1 MGKQRTASAGAPRD
15 DAAMW
20 DEADWPSL
28 RRTVRRLQ
36 CRIAKAVKEGRW
48 NKVKAL
54 QHLLTRSRA
63 AKLLA
68 VRRVTS
74 NQGRKTPGVDGV
86 VWRGARVKGQAT
98 HSLRRRGYR
107 PQPLRRIY
115 IPKKSGTKKRPL
127 SIPTMY
133 DRAMQALYKLALTP
147 VAETTADPNSYGF
160 REGRRCADATA
171 AGFNALAKPNSA
183 PWILDADIQG
193 CFDNIRKDWMLDHIP
208 TDRRTLR
215 QWLDAGYVENGHLYP
230 TRKGTPQGGVISPT
244 LMNMTLDGLEQAV
257 LQAVP
262 RRHRVNVVRYADDLI
277 VTGKSRRL
285 LEKTVRP
292 ALDAF
297 LGERGLQLSD
307 EKTAITHIKHG
318 FEFLG
323 QTFRKRA
330 GTLHITPSEDSVT
343 ALLRKLGTIIRGHV
357 HAPLPALVKQLN
369 QALRGWGNY
378 HRHVVAGDAFS
389 RVNLYVYRQ
398 LWRMLRR
405 RHSGK
410 SSKWLIRRYW
420 DTTGPH
426 RVFVATA
433 HTKKGQRAY
442 RVLRLTSTNSQRY
455 VKVRADANPYRP
467 ADAAY
472 FRRRRQDSEATVRT
486 LA

>member
-1 MGKQRTASAGAPRD
+1 M
-15 DAAMW
+15 
-20 DEADWPSL
+20 DWPSI
-28 RRTVRRLQ
+28 RRSVRRLQ
-36 CRIAKAVKEGRW
+36 CRIAQAVKDGRW

-54 QHLLTRSRA
+54 PHLLTRSLA
-63 AKLLA
+63 AKCLA
-68 VRRVTS
+68 VRRVTTS
-74 NQGRKTPGVDGV
+74 KGRKTPGVDGV

-98 HSLRRRGYR
+98 QSLRRRGYQ

-133 DRAMQALYKLALTP
+133 DRAMQALYKLALAP

-193 CFDNIRKDWMLDHIP
+193 CFDNIRHDWMIDNIP
-208 TDRRTLR
+208 TD
-215 QWLDAGYVENGHLYP
+215 
-230 TRKGTPQGGVISPT
+230 
-244 LMNMTLDGLEQAV
+244 
-257 LQAVP
+257 
-262 RRHRVNVVRYADDLI
+262 
-277 VTGKSRRL
+277 
-285 LEKTVRP
+285 
-292 ALDAF
+292 
-297 LGERGLQLSD
+297 ERGLQLSD

-323 QTFRKRA
+323 QCFRKRA
-330 GTLHITPSEDSVT
+330 GTLHITPSSDSVT
-343 ALLRKLGTIIRGHV
+343 ALLRKLGTLIRNHV
-357 HAPLPALVKQLN
+357 SAPMPALVKQLN

-405 RHSGK
+405 RHPGK
-410 SSKWLIRRYW
+410 SRKWLSRTCW
-420 DTTGPH
+420 DTTGPA
-426 RVFVATA
+426 RIFVAAARTR
-433 HTKKGQRAY
+433 KGESTY
-442 RVLRLTSTNSQRY
+442 PVVRLTSTNSQRY
-455 VKVRADANPYRP
+455 VKVRANANPYRP

-472 FRRRRQDSEATVRT
+472 FRRRRHDSEATGRT

>member
-1 MGKQRTASAGAPRD
+1 
-15 DAAMW
+15 MW
-20 DEADWPSL
+20 TDSDWPSI

-48 NKVKAL
+48 NKVRAL
-54 QHLLTRSRA
+54 QHLLTRSLA
-63 AKLLA
+63 AKRLA

-74 NQGRKTPGVDGV
+74 NKGRKTPGVDGV
-86 VWRGARVKGQAT
+86 VWRGARVRGQALQ
-98 HSLRRRGYR
+98 SLRRRGYQ

-127 SIPTMY
+127 SIPTMH
-133 DRAMQALYKLALTP
+133 DRAMQALYKLALAP

-183 PWILDADIQG
+183 PWILDADILG

-215 QWLDAGYVENGHLYP
+215 QWLEAGYVENGHLYP

-257 LQAVP
+257 HQAVP

-285 LEKTVRP
+285 LEETVRP

-297 LGERGLQLSD
+297 LAERGLQLSD

-318 FEFLG
+318 FAFLG
-323 QTFRKRA
+323 QTFRKHA
-330 GTLHITPSEDSVT
+330 GTLHITPSNDSVM
-343 ALLRKLGTIIRGHV
+343 ALLQKLGTLIRNHV
-357 HAPLPALVKQLN
+357 SAPMPALVKQLN

-389 RVNLYVYRQ
+389 RINLYVYRQ

-405 RHSGK
+405 RHPGK
-410 SSKWLIRRYW
+410 SWKWLSRTYW

-426 RVFVATA
+426 RAFVVTA
-433 HTKKGQRAY
+433 QTRKGPRAY

-455 VKVRADANPYRP
+455 VKVRAHANPYQP

-472 FRRRRQDSEATVRT
+472 FWHRRHDAGATERT
-486 LA
+486 LASRRRPVL

>member
-1 MGKQRTASAGAPRD
+1 MWKRIDWSAA
-15 DAAMW
+15 
-20 DEADWPSL
+20 
-28 RRTVRRLQ
+28 RRIVRRLQ
-36 CRIAKAVKEGRW
+36 CRIAQAVKEGRW

-54 QHLLTRSRA
+54 QHLLTRSWA
-63 AKLLA
+63 AKCLA

-74 NQGRKTPGVDGV
+74 NKGRKTPGVDGV
-86 VWRGARVKGQAT
+86 VWHDARAKGQAI
-98 HSLRRRGYR
+98 HSLCRRGYK

-115 IPKKSGTKKRPL
+115 IPKKSGKKRPL

-133 DRAMQALYKLALTP
+133 DRAMQALHKLALAP
-147 VAETTADPNSYGF
+147 VAETAADPNSYGF
-160 REGRRCADATA
+160 REGRGCADAIA

-193 CFDNIRKDWMLDHIP
+193 CFDHIRHDWMLDHIP
-208 TDRRTLR
+208 MDRRTLQ
-215 QWLDAGYVENGHLYP
+215 QWLEAGYVENGHLYP

-307 EKTAITHIKHG
+307 EKTTITHIKHG

-323 QTFRKRA
+323 QTFRKHA
-330 GTLHITPSEDSVT
+330 GTLHITPSNDSVT
-343 ALLRKLGTIIRGHV
+343 VLLRKLGTIIRDHV

-369 QALRGWGNY
+369 QVLRGWGNY
-378 HRHVVAGDAFS
+378 HRHVVAGDAFA

-398 LWRMLRR
+398 LWRLLRR
-405 RHSGK
+405 RHPGRSK
-410 SSKWLIRRYW
+410 KWLTHRYW
-420 DTTGPH
+420 DTTGPA
-426 RVFVATA
+426 RIFVATA
-433 HTKKGQRAY
+433 RTRNGEITY
-442 RVLRLTSTNSQRY
+442 PVMRLTSDNSQRY
-455 VKVRADANPYRP
+455 VKVRANANPYRP
-467 ADAAY
+467 EDAAY
-472 FRRRRQDSEATVRT
+472 FQRRRRDTEAATRTV
-486 LA
+486 A

>member
-1 MGKQRTASAGAPRD
+1 MGKQKTASAGAPRD
-15 DAAMW
+15 DADMW
-20 DEADWPSL
+20 KRIDWSAA

-54 QHLLTRSRA
+54 QHLLTRSWA
-63 AKLLA
+63 AKCLA

-74 NQGRKTPGVDGV
+74 NKGRKTPGVDGV
-86 VWRGARVKGQAT
+86 VWHGARVKGQAT
-98 HSLRRRGYR
+98 HSLRRRGYK

-115 IPKKSGTKKRPL
+115 IPKKSGKKRPL

-133 DRAMQALYKLALTP
+133 DRAMQALHKLALAP

-330 GTLHITPSEDSVT
+330 GTLHITPSNDSVM
-343 ALLRKLGTIIRGHV
+343 ALLRKLGTLIRNHV
-357 HAPLPALVKQLN
+357 NAPMPALVKQLN

-378 HRHVVAGDAFS
+378 HRHVVAGAAFS